1 MLDLME
7 NGAHSAHVPVALGR
21 LQRMC
26 AEMEDSLAGGAWL
39 MGPDY
44 GLADALV
51 AAYFFRIDCIGLNRL
66 WESRYPRVTDWYAR
80 VSARPSLDAATAPWL
95 DEAAID
101 KIRQVG
107 RRTFIEDAEFPD
119 FL

>member
-26 AEMEDSLAGGAWL
+26 AEMEEALAGGQWL
-39 MGPDY
+39 MGADNC
-44 GLADALV
+44 LADALV
-51 AAYFFRIDCIGLNRL
+51 TAYFFRIDCIGLDGL
-66 WESRYPRVTDWYAR
+66 WESRYPRVTDWYGR
-80 VSARPSLDAATAPWL
+80 VTARPSLDAATGPWL

-101 KIRQVG
+101 RIRQVG
-107 RRTFIEDAEFPD
+107 RNTFIEDAAFPD
-119 FL
+119 YL